1 MFFRSLVLF
10 LYFVN
15 IAGEANILL
24 FRTPINYVVEL
35 GNKKMFLPRVL
46 NISQILLPKH
56 ASWPY

>member
-24 FRTPINYVVEL
+24 FRTTINYVVEL
-35 GNKKMFLPRVL
+35 GNKKMFLPRV
-46 NISQILLPKH
+46 
-56 ASWPY
+56 